1 MISSKTIRE
10 RRTIRNFNVSPVSR
24 ELVESLLKQAAG
36 LYESDG
42 TPRWRCIYIGTPE
55 SRRRLVESML
65 AKTKE
70 SRFGKL
76 IPSKMLDI
84 LSRRV
89 AEIPGHLI
97 VMAESG
103 ADERESD
110 ENFAA
115 ACGVMQNF
123 QLLGWERGLGML
135 WDTDP
140 LIQSELFFTEI
151 GLREGEKFAGI
162 LHMGYFD
169 KAPRARKRTPAEQKW
184 TAVRLGGAPHEREF
198 HPPISEQNVL
208 EVLND
213 AVWAPNDR
221 LREPW
226 RFIFVTGGMADA
238 HAQTVVPGTVP
249 ARLLVVVKE
258 EADPHKQEEDFAAAC
273 CLVQNFQLLAKSKN
287 WGVRRTRPEWIYDLE
302 RRRSFGVKP
311 QERIAAVLEL
321 GITGRIPQAP
331 SAAAPVEIGFELPG

>member
-24 ELVESLLKQAAG
+24 ELVESLLNQAAG
-36 LYESDG
+36 LYETDG

-55 SRRRLVESML
+55 SRRHLAETML
-65 AKTKE
+65 AKAKE

-89 AEIPGHLI
+89 ADIPGHLI
-97 VMAESG
+97 VMVESG

-115 ACGVMQNF
+115 VCGVMQNF

-140 LIQSELFFTEI
+140 LFQSELFFKEI
-151 GLREGEKFAGI
+151 GLREGERFAGI

-184 TAVRLGGAPHEREF
+184 TALLGGAPHERGLQ
-198 HPPISEQNVL
+198 PPISEQNIL
-208 EVLND
+208 ELLND

-226 RFIFVTGGMADA
+226 RFIFATGGMNEA
-238 HAQTVVPGTVP
+238 HAQTVVVPGTMP

-258 EADPHKQEEDFAAAC
+258 EPDPHKREEDFAAAC
-273 CLVQNFQLLAKSKN
+273 CLVQNFQLLAKAKY

-302 RRRSFGVKP
+302 RCRSFGVKP

-321 GITGRIPQAP
+321 GIAESTPQAA
-331 SAAAPVEIGFELPG
+331 SATAPVEIRFELPG